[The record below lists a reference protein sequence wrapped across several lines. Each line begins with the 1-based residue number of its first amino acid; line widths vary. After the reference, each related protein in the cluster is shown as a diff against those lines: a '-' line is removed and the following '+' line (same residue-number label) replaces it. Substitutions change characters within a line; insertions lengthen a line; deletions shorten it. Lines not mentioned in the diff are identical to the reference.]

1 VGLVVGV
8 LSEISLLSPVCGLL
22 MLPITFSVRWVWWVA
37 VVGEAVQPG
46 GPVNAA
52 LWLIVVCLAISWC
65 FFLARRTHL
74 TE

>member
-1 VGLVVGV
+1 
-8 LSEISLLSPVCGLL
+8 

-46 GPVNAA
+46 GLVNAA
-52 LWLIVVCLAISWC
+52 LWMIVVCLAICWC